1 MAGADVAGVT
11 SQINLV
17 HALLLH
23 LRGSFCTV
31 RFRFVYRGSLVPR
44 GASMQTVTRP
54 EAAQP
59 AAASLT
65 VTSPAMDP
73 AAMDPARV
81 ESTDRDSAAA
91 ASAAPVSPA
100 PVVSAPPAAPVVPA
114 VPTVPAAAL
123 SRAAL
128 SQPSLSAGGVAS
140 WREWAVPGDVHQP
153 AFEP

>member
-54 EAAQP
+54 EAAQ
-59 AAASLT
+59 AYNT
-65 VTSPAMDP
+65 VAGAVVLVVGACGSAIAYRLMVRLGRLPDDP
-73 AAMDPARV
+73 RV
-81 ESTDRDSAAA
+81 LR
-91 ASAAPVSPA
+91 
-100 PVVSAPPAAPVVPA
+100 
-114 VPTVPAAAL
+114 
-123 SRAAL
+123 
-128 SQPSLSAGGVAS
+128 
-140 WREWAVPGDVHQP
+140 
-153 AFEP
+153 